1 MAIPDRGAVY
11 LHIGLPKTGTTYLQ
25 TILWQNR
32 PALREAGLLVPGRER
47 RDHLWSSLVVRE
59 DPKLGVRPER
69 ASQSWEVVRREL
81 EAWPGD
87 GVVSHEFFCSA
98 SAEQAQRMV
107 DQLAPAEVHVV
118 VTAREPLGLFTS
130 SWQESLKNQGVIP
143 IDDYGRGV
151 SDDPGKIW
159 DWRALDL
166 GLVLERWG
174 SVVPPEQVH
183 VVTTPPPG
191 SPRAELW
198 ARFCGVLGLDPA
210 VVDITGS
217 FPNESMGVVEA
228 ETLRRINEQLRGFDT
243 PRERGIWIRTFLAD
257 ERLVPREGE
266 KFWPGTEQI
275 DDCRA
280 RGRAAVDRIV
290 AAGYDVVGDLDS
302 LLVPDELE
310 PRRHPSSVSDAE
322 IADVAIA
329 TVAQLMRDVRER
341 SEAADAR
348 PDQQAEPS
356 GGRGRRSVTSVMR
369 SWRTQ
374 R

>member
-1 MAIPDRGAVY
+1 MAKAVY

-59 DPKLGVRPER
+59 DPKVAQRNRRAPE
-69 ASQSWEVVRREL
+69 AWEVVRRNLAE
-81 EAWPGD
+81 WPDD

-107 DQLAPAEVHVV
+107 DQLGPAEVHVV

-174 SVVPPEQVH
+174 SVVPPERVH

-191 SPRAELW
+191 APRAELW

-210 VVDITGS
+210 VVDIAGS
-217 FPNESMGVVEA
+217 FPNKSMGVVEA

-257 ERLVPREGE
+257 ERLVHREGE
-266 KFWPGTEQI
+266 KFWPGAEQI

-290 AAGYDVVGDLDS
+290 AEGYDVVGDLHT

-329 TVAQLMRDVRER
+329 TVARLMRDVRER
-341 SEAADAR
+341 TEAATAQR
-348 PDQQAEPS
+348 DQPAEPS
-356 GGRGRRSVTSVMR
+356 SRPARRSVTSVMR
-369 SWRTQ
+369 SWRT
-374 R
+374 RR

>member
-1 MAIPDRGAVY
+1 MASPDRGAVY

-59 DPKLGVRPER
+59 DPKVAQRNRRAPE
-69 ASQSWEVVRREL
+69 AWEVVRRSLAE
-81 EAWPGD
+81 WPGD

-107 DQLAPAEVHVV
+107 DQLGPAEVHVV

-174 SVVPPEQVH
+174 SVVPPERVH

-191 SPRAELW
+191 APRAELW

-210 VVDITGS
+210 VVDIAGS
-217 FPNESMGVVEA
+217 FPNKSMGVVEA

-266 KFWPGTEQI
+266 KFWPGAEQI

-280 RGRAAVDRIV
+280 RGRAAVERIV
-290 AAGYDVVGDLDS
+290 AEGYDVVGDLDT

-329 TVAQLMRDVRER
+329 TVARLMRDVRER
-341 SEAADAR
+341 TEAATAQR
-348 PDQQAEPS
+348 DQPAEPS
-356 GGRGRRSVTSVMR
+356 SRPARRSVTSVMR
-369 SWRTQ
+369 SWRT
-374 R
+374 RR

>member
-1 MAIPDRGAVY
+1 MAKAVY

-59 DPKLGVRPER
+59 DPKVAQRNRRAPE
-69 ASQSWEVVRREL
+69 AWEVVRRNLAE
-81 EAWPGD
+81 WPGD

-166 GLVLERWG
+166 GLVLQRWG
-174 SVVPPEQVH
+174 SVVPPERVH

-191 SPRAELW
+191 APRAELW

-210 VVDITGS
+210 VVDIAGS
-217 FPNESMGVVEA
+217 FPNKSMGVVEA

-257 ERLVPREGE
+257 ERLVPRDGE
-266 KFWPGTEQI
+266 KFWPGAEQI

-290 AAGYDVVGDLDS
+290 AGGYDVVGDLDT

-329 TVAQLMRDVRER
+329 TVARLMRDVRER
-341 SEAADAR
+341 TEAAAAR
-348 PDQQAEPS
+348 PDQPAEPT
-356 GGRGRRSVTSVMR
+356 GTRGRRRVTSVMR

>member
-1 MAIPDRGAVY
+1 MAARVY

-32 PALREAGLLVPGRER
+32 PALRDAGLLVPGRQR

-59 DPKLGVRPER
+59 DPKIGVRDPR
-69 ASQSWEVVRREL
+69 ARESWQVVRREL
-81 EAWPGD
+81 EAWDGD

-98 SAEQAQRMV
+98 TQEQAARMV
-107 DQLAPAEVHVV
+107 AELAPADVHVV

-130 SWQESLKNQGVIP
+130 SWQESLKNQGTIP
-143 IDDYGRGV
+143 IDQYGRGV
-151 SDDPGKIW
+151 SDDPQKIW

-174 SVVPPEQVH
+174 SAVPPERVH
-183 VVTTPPPG
+183 VIAAPPPG
-191 SPRAELW
+191 SPRTELW
-198 ARFCGVLGLDPA
+198 ARLCAVLGVDPDLA
-210 VVDITGS
+210 DTSGS
-217 FPNESMGVVEA
+217 FPNESMGLVEA

-243 PRERGIWIRTFLAD
+243 PHERGVWIRTFLAD
-257 ERLVPREGE
+257 ERLVPRDGE
-266 KFWPGTEQI
+266 RFWPGEDQVA
-275 DDCRA
+275 DCRA

-290 AAGYDVVGDLDS
+290 AEGYDVVGDLDA

-310 PRRHPSSVSDAE
+310 PRRHPSSVTDAE

-329 TVAQLMRDVRER
+329 TVARLMRDVREA
-341 SEAADAR
+341 SEAAEQ
-348 PDQQAEPS
+348 PAEPAPHAEKA
-356 GGRGRRSVTSVMR
+356 GRQRRSVTSVMR
-369 SWRTQ
+369 LRRTP